1 MSDGNIVIHKSKIVA
16 LGLSVHLRI
25 QLNEALSDW
34 GISVSDQVD
43 KGLLG
48 DVLTIELTNKGG
60 CASLLI
66 LPVSNL
72 VIWAVISIIIRETF
86 IKSLS
91 QSLGT
96 IIWIME
102 WWCRLLLWDSLDHHA
117 NSDVVVI

>member
-1 MSDGNIVIHKSKIVA
+1 MSDGNIVIHKSKVVA

-25 QLNEALSDW
+25 QLNETLSDW

-60 CASLLI
+60 WADLLI

-72 VIWAVISIIIRETF
+72 VIWAVISIIIRETL

-102 WWCRLLLWDSLDHHA
+102 WWGRLLLWDSLDHHA